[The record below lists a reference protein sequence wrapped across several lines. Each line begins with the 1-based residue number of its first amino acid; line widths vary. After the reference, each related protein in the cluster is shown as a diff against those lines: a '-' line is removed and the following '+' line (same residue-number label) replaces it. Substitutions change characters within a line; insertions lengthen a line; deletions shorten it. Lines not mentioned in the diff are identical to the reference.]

1 MNQTVAFIVGCIL
14 TGVLIVLS
22 FMGWIVFGK
31 SSPDEQ
37 MNLSMPSPL
46 PSVTFS
52 SSPKVYPPSGS
63 PLPQP
68 LPLPS
73 PPPISVPSLPDFK
86 DYKLEQEIRNQSEQ
100 QRSAYDQLKTQL
112 QQQLLDTQQLKSQL
126 EQQWGEIQKLRL
138 QQDQLKLENDRLLLQ
153 VQQQERLISGLS
165 LQQGIDSYS
174 RRSSNSSANYLEK
187 GLLWFIAGII
197 LAILLLGGGILLIGM
212 IILFAQPQRRPSY
225 SSNKTTTQNINV
237 PWEYTIYD
245 QEPAKFL
252 PPYIDRNKR
261 MK

>member
-14 TGVLIVLS
+14 TGVLIVLL

-31 SSPDEQ
+31 SSSNEQ
-37 MNLSMPSPL
+37 TKLQIPSPL
-46 PSVTFS
+46 PAVTFS
-52 SSPKVYPPSGS
+52 SPPKVSPS
-63 PLPQP
+63 PLITALPQP
-68 LPLPS
+68 LPIA
-73 PPPISVPSLPDFK
+73 PPPISVPSAPDFK
-86 DYKLEQEIRNQSEQ
+86 GYKLEQEIRNQSEQ

-112 QQQLLDTQQLKSQL
+112 QQQLLDTRQLKTQL
-126 EQQWGEIQKLRL
+126 EQQWGEIQQLRL
-138 QQDQLKLENDRLLLQ
+138 QQDQLRLENDRLLVQ

-165 LQQGIDSYS
+165 LQQGIDNYNK
-174 RRSSNSSANYLEK
+174 RSSNSSASYLEK

-197 LAILLLGGGILLIGM
+197 LAILLLGGGIILIGM

-225 SSNKTTTQNINV
+225 NNKTTTQNIHV

-245 QEPAKFL
+245 HEATKFL

>member
-14 TGVLIVLS
+14 TGVLIVLL

-31 SSPDEQ
+31 SSPNEQ
-37 MNLSMPSPL
+37 TKLQIPSPL
-46 PSVTFS
+46 PAVTFS
-52 SSPKVYPPSGS
+52 SPPKVSPS
-63 PLPQP
+63 PLITALPQP
-68 LPLPS
+68 LPIP
-73 PPPISVPSLPDFK
+73 PPPISVPSAPDFK
-86 DYKLEQEIRNQSEQ
+86 GYKLEQEIRNQSEQ

-112 QQQLLDTQQLKSQL
+112 QQQLLDTRQLKTQL
-126 EQQWGEIQKLRL
+126 EQQWGEIQQLRL
-138 QQDQLKLENDRLLLQ
+138 QQDQLRLENDRLVQ

-165 LQQGIDSYS
+165 LQQGIDNYNK
-174 RRSSNSSANYLEK
+174 RSSNSSASYLEK

-197 LAILLLGGGILLIGM
+197 LAILLLGGGIILIGM

-225 SSNKTTTQNINV
+225 NNKTTTQNIHV

-245 QEPAKFL
+245 QEATKFL